1 MENQGTNSNVRKAR
15 LQGSKASGRI
25 GIGVIEHKKIGA
37 VIGHSAPQAC
47 PAIQYVH
54 FIDLDFLIFQKNIY
68 SPFKYPSK
76 SKHRN
81 KVLNNLLLF
90 CNEFEK

>member
-54 FIDLDFLIFQKNIY
+54 FIDLDFFNFSK
-68 SPFKYPSK
+68 KY
-76 SKHRN
+76 
-81 KVLNNLLLF
+81 LLPL
-90 CNEFEK
+90 